1 MKSKNVVFR
10 DTSVVAIGQ
19 LITTATMIGIFAL
32 LGKFD
37 TSLLL
42 GGIAGAAVATV
53 NFFFM
58 ALFANLA
65 ANKAAAQDVSGG
77 QKLILLSYLGRMLGL
92 FAVLAI
98 CARSGLFN
106 VLALVIPLAFTR
118 PILTFAEIFKKKG
131 DETA

>member
-10 DTSVVAIGQ
+10 DTSVVVIGQ

-42 GGIAGAAVATV
+42 GGIAGAAVATA
-53 NFFFM
+53 NFYFM

-65 ANKAAAQDVSGG
+65 ADKAAAQDVSGG
-77 QKLILLSYLGRMLGL
+77 QKLIQLSYLGRMLGL

-98 CARSGLFN
+98 CARSDLFN